1 MLDAT
6 FRQLQFVED
15 IEKNIRKWIKEH
27 YDTIPPLEDAAV
39 DLSPVGDPQD
49 PFGSLRSVNR
59 LHAGT
64 AGRGGGG
71 SRVLRGGAGRNPQK
85 LVSDNTAMRSQ
96 QNALMT
102 TGTINILCSVL
113 RPLVILHI
121 QRDYKEIIYNT
132 RF

>member
-49 PFGSLRSVNR
+49 PFGSLRSINPYPCGDR
-59 LHAGT
+59 G
-64 AGRGGGG
+64 AGRGRFKG
-71 SRVLRGGAGRNPQK
+71 SAGRNPQK
-85 LVSDNTAMRSQ
+85 LISDNTDQCIQFHRSS
-96 QNALMT
+96 AF
-102 TGTINILCSVL
+102 VA
-113 RPLVILHI
+113 
-121 QRDYKEIIYNT
+121 
-132 RF
+132 